1 MTRPLSKSKRFSKS
15 KLFKSYY
22 VSQGILCFS
31 SFLVEFLLGSAS
43 TYAPTDTV
51 SIEKAMF
58 LFQVSP
64 GNERIV
70 AHGFNNIGNVLFA
83 VYAVSAGDGGEVAIE
98 GTSSHVVS
106 SGSNVNSH
114 HK

>member
-22 VSQGILCFS
+22 VSQGSLCFS